1 MLTYQDDRLGI
12 VIQYPSNWERLV
24 DLDGFIT
31 FIAAK
36 EIDST
41 TYPAGIGL

>member
-1 MLTYQDDRLGI
+1 MLSYEDGRLGI
-12 VIQYPSNWERLV
+12 VIQYPLNWERIV

-31 FIAAK
+31 FIAPK

-41 TYPAGIGL
+41 TYPARIGL